1 MAVGQMIHPFVGQL
15 AAFQMLFTL
24 GLFKGEFSLL
34 RDVTRWKSKKQPN
47 QCYSDGAVTAAVISE
62 RYPGEWFTRT
72 FTGLAEW
79 IPVLN
84 HFYPIVKHAWLRLLF
99 YFSFPGESFLL
110 PYCDH
115 QIKPRHISSP
125 TIINYMSK

>member
-1 MAVGQMIHPFVGQL
+1 MGIIKLMAVGQMIHPFVGQL
-15 AAFQMLFTL
+15 AAFQMFFTL

-99 YFSFPGESFLL
+99 IFFFPRGIVPFAIL
-110 PYCDH
+110 
-115 QIKPRHISSP
+115 
-125 TIINYMSK
+125 